1 MRMAYADLTVA
12 ELKDLLR
19 ERGLPVSGK
28 KADLIARLSESDDAP
43 SEETVEAEPEEED
56 NGDDVSPTDDSSD
69 EVEGD
74 YQEVGFDE
82 EGDFEEW
89 DELHTAR
96 QKPVLDESTKLAL
109 KMRSEQSKKQPKFR
123 RQEWFRYRRLSKTG
137 YRKPKG
143 DDSSMR
149 KNRKYR
155 SPMARVGYGKV
166 AAARGLHPSG
176 FEEVLVHKADHLD
189 GLDPE
194 RQAVRIGSSVGNRK
208 RSRIHERADELG
220 LRVLNRRQIDKRG
233 DL

>member
-1 MRMAYADLTVA
+1 MAYENLTVA
-12 ELKDLLR
+12 ELKELLR

-28 KADLIARLSESDDAP
+28 KADLIARLSESEAPAEEAPEEAPQEESQEDA
-43 SEETVEAEPEEED
+43 PEEE
-56 NGDDVSPTDDSSD
+56 PSD
-69 EVEGD
+69 EGED
-74 YQEVGFDE
+74 FEEDEYEE

-96 QKPVLDESTKLAL
+96 QKPVLDDSTKSAL

-208 RSRIHERADELG
+208 RARIHERADELG